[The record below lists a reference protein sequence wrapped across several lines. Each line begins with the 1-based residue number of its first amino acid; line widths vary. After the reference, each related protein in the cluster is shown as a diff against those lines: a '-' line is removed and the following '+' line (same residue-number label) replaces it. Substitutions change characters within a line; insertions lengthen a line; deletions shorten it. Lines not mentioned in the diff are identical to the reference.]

1 MSGPRPSRSTTV
13 LIATPLQRRLAE
25 RIRWSDLD
33 MELLYDPDLL
43 PTTRYPNYHDGDP
56 DFDRTPSEQA
66 RFAHWLGKAEV
77 LLGVPGETPG
87 GLREV
92 VRCCPELR
100 WVQGTAAG
108 AGQQVRDAHLDAGTL
123 DRITFTSSAGIHAT
137 QLAEWAM
144 LGLLAFTKD
153 LPRLLNDRRSRNW
166 DPHPVR
172 ELQGQRLLV
181 VGLGHIGREVAR
193 CARALEMYVIGVR
206 RTPSDSDLFFVDEV
220 RGSSELADIVP
231 GVDAVVLALPG
242 TPETDGLFDAD
253 LINALPTRA
262 IVVNVGRGTTID
274 QDALID
280 ALRRH
285 QLSGAALD
293 VCSTEPPA
301 PDNPLWDLDNVLLS
315 PHTAALSAQ
324 ENDRLVDLF
333 LDNLSRYRQGRPL
346 INVVD
351 TRHFY

>member
-1 MSGPRPSRSTTV
+1 MC
-13 LIATPLQRRLAE
+13 
-25 RIRWSDLD
+25 
-33 MELLYDPDLL
+33 
-43 PTTRYPNYHDGDP
+43 
-56 DFDRTPSEQA
+56 
-66 RFAHWLGKAEV
+66 
-77 LLGVPGETPG
+77 GE
-87 GLREV
+87 
-92 VRCCPELR
+92 
-100 WVQGTAAG
+100 
-108 AGQQVRDAHLDAGTL
+108 H
-123 DRITFTSSAGIHAT
+123 
-137 QLAEWAM
+137 
-144 LGLLAFTKD
+144 
-153 LPRLLNDRRSRNW
+153 
-166 DPHPVR
+166 
-172 ELQGQRLLV
+172 
-181 VGLGHIGREVAR
+181 
-193 CARALEMYVIGVR
+193 
-206 RTPSDSDLFFVDEV
+206 PSDEDLRFVDEV
-220 RGSSELADIVP
+220 CANSELADIVP

-253 LINALPTRA
+253 LINALPTHA

-293 VCSTEPPA
+293 VCATEPPA
-301 PDNPLWDLDNVLLS
+301 PNNPLWDLDNVLLS

>member
-1 MSGPRPSRSTTV
+1 
-13 LIATPLQRRLAE
+13 
-25 RIRWSDLD
+25 
-33 MELLYDPDLL
+33 
-43 PTTRYPNYHDGDP
+43 
-56 DFDRTPSEQA
+56 
-66 RFAHWLGKAEV
+66 
-77 LLGVPGETPG
+77 
-87 GLREV
+87 
-92 VRCCPELR
+92 
-100 WVQGTAAG
+100 
-108 AGQQVRDAHLDAGTL
+108 LDAGTL
-123 DRITFTSSAGIHAT
+123 DRITFTSSAGSHAT
-137 QLAEWAM
+137 QLAEWAK

-166 DPHPVR
+166 DHHPVR
-172 ELQGQRLLV
+172 ELQGQRLPV

-193 CARALEMYVIGVR
+193 CARALEMYVIDVR

-220 RGSSELADIVP
+220 RGSSGLADIVP

-242 TPETDGLFDAD
+242 TPETDGLFDAE
-253 LINALPTRA
+253 LINALPTHA

-315 PHTAALSAQ
+315 PHTAALSVQ

>member
-1 MSGPRPSRSTTV
+1 
-13 LIATPLQRRLAE
+13 
-25 RIRWSDLD
+25 
-33 MELLYDPDLL
+33 
-43 PTTRYPNYHDGDP
+43 
-56 DFDRTPSEQA
+56 
-66 RFAHWLGKAEV
+66 
-77 LLGVPGETPG
+77 
-87 GLREV
+87 
-92 VRCCPELR
+92 
-100 WVQGTAAG
+100 
-108 AGQQVRDAHLDAGTL
+108 
-123 DRITFTSSAGIHAT
+123 
-137 QLAEWAM
+137 M

-166 DPHPVR
+166 DHHPVR

-253 LINALPTRA
+253 LINALPTHA

-301 PDNPLWDLDNVLLS
+301 PDNPLWTWTTCCSARTPPPSRPRRTTGWSTCSWTPEPIPPRPSADQRRRHASLLLTASPQAIQIQVSSTVPSGRGLRRWKRGSVL
-315 PHTAALSAQ
+315 PGSAPC
-324 ENDRLVDLF
+324 RCAPCPC
-333 LDNLSRYRQGRPL
+333 GGA
-346 INVVD
+346 
-351 TRHFY
+351 